1 MGFKNEKALLV
12 LLLIIVAFA
21 YKGIVGGF
29 FQQDEWFSFTI
40 YFLNRNLN
48 FIDALKF
55 FFAPN
60 IGHYNP
66 LTGVVQHTLFSAWG
80 MNYSKFAV
88 LGLALHLLVVAAFYF
103 LAKLIFKGNKILA
116 FSSALLFGV
125 LAAPNQAVSW
135 VVADISTLSSSL
147 LGIVSSILFFVFLKK
162 EEGKYLIW
170 SLIVLGVSLLFK
182 EITIGLFP
190 LFFVIGL
197 FKRKNKIETKHFLW
211 IAFSGVFYILL
222 RVAMFFAPN
231 VEVNEL
237 VTQSQ
242 STQKLIYNL
251 TTLPLKV
258 LSQTV
263 FPSELIK
270 ITAGQTATILPERL
284 TGIPGSPE
292 FEIFVVKR
300 VMEVLS
306 LSIAFLIIIFSR
318 RKNIILLGLG
328 WAILNS
334 FIFFLAPEQPN
345 VIFVVDSRNLYFAS
359 IGVAVFIIAT
369 LHFYSK
375 ANLVKFFLLLLPILF
390 FNIYWLGKNLSQF
403 TERGEIRRYIL
414 NEITEKHPDL
424 PERVVFY
431 TESDISYYGL
441 PENEKIFPFQSGL
454 GQTLLVWY
462 NRSEAFPDEFFENR
476 FLWEIVDQGYIETGD
491 RGFGYFRD
499 LGLFKKTIEGY
510 NLSEDSV
517 IAFKWNSKTN
527 SLTDI
532 TEEIRKR
539 LWIWSENIN

>member
-55 FFAPN
+55 LFAPN

-66 LTGVVQHTLFSAWG
+66 LTGVAQHILFSAWG
-80 MNYSKFAV
+80 MDYSKFAV
-88 LGLALHLLVVAAFYF
+88 LGLALHLLVVAALYF
-103 LAKLIFKGNKILA
+103 LAKLIFKGSKVLA
-116 FSSALLFGV
+116 FASALLFGV

-147 LGIVSSILFFVFLKK
+147 LGIVSSILFFGFLEK
-162 EEGKYLIW
+162 EESKYLVW
-170 SLIVLGVSLLFK
+170 SLIVLGLSLLFK
-182 EITIGLFP
+182 EITIGLFA

-197 FKRKNKIETKHFLW
+197 FKRKNKIETKHLLW

-222 RVAMFFAPN
+222 RAAMFFAPN
-231 VEVNEL
+231 VGVNEL
-237 VTQSQ
+237 VTESQ
-242 STQKLIYNL
+242 STQKLIYNFA
-251 TTLPLKV
+251 TLPLKV

-270 ITAGQTATILPERL
+270 ITAGQIVTLLPEKL

-292 FEIFVVKR
+292 FEVFVVKR
-300 VMEVLS
+300 VMEVIS
-306 LSIAFLIIIFSR
+306 LSIAFLIIIFSGR
-318 RKNIILLGLG
+318 RNIMLLGLG
-328 WAILNS
+328 WVVLNS
-334 FIFFLAPEQPN
+334 FIFSLAPEQPN

-359 IGVAVFIIAT
+359 IGVTVFIIAA

-375 ANLVKFFLLLLPILF
+375 INLVKFFLLLLPILL
-390 FNIYWLGKNLSQF
+390 FNIYWLNRNLSQF
-403 TERGEIRRYIL
+403 AERGKVRRDIL
-414 NEITEKHPDL
+414 NEIIEKHSDL
-424 PERVVFY
+424 PPRVVFY
-431 TESDISYYGL
+431 TESDTSYYGL
-441 PENEKIFPFQSGL
+441 PENEKTLPFQSGL

-462 NRSEAFPDEFFENR
+462 NRSEDFPDEFYKNR
-476 FLWEIVDQGYIETGD
+476 FLWEITDQGYLESGG
-491 RGFGYFRD
+491 RGFGYVRD
-499 LGLFKKTIEGY
+499 ITLFKKIMGEY

-532 TEEIRKR
+532 TEEIRKK
-539 LWIWSENIN
+539 LWSENIN